1 MEKFNRKNHWENI
14 YQTKDLENVSW
25 FQPNP
30 KTSVNFFKEFNV
42 SKTAKIIDVGGGDSY
57 LVDYLLDM
65 GFKDITVLDIS
76 ESAINRAKHRLGNRE
91 NQVKWIISDASTFMP
106 TEKYDFW
113 HDRATF
119 HFFTDN
125 QDISRY
131 LETAQQ
137 NINPT
142 GIMVIGTFS
151 KNGPKECSGIEIKQY
166 SESTM
171 TKQLKTFFEKIK
183 CKTIDHVTPFNTIQN
198 FVFCSFKKLQI
209 N

>member
-14 YQTKDLENVSW
+14 YQTKELENVSW

-30 KTSVNFFKEFNV
+30 KTSVNFFKEFKV

-65 GFKDITVLDIS
+65 GYNDITVLDIS
-76 ESAINRAKHRLGNRE
+76 ESAINRARHRLGNRE

-125 QDISRY
+125 QDISKY
-131 LETAQQ
+131 LEIAQ
-137 NINPT
+137 
-142 GIMVIGTFS
+142 
-151 KNGPKECSGIEIKQY
+151 
-166 SESTM
+166 
-171 TKQLKTFFEKIK
+171 KI
-183 CKTIDHVTPFNTIQN
+183 
-198 FVFCSFKKLQI
+198 
-209 N
+209 

>member
-125 QDISRY
+125 QDISR
-131 LETAQQ
+131 
-137 NINPT
+137 
-142 GIMVIGTFS
+142 VKIG
-151 KNGPKECSGIEIKQY
+151 
-166 SESTM
+166 
-171 TKQLKTFFEKIK
+171 
-183 CKTIDHVTPFNTIQN
+183 
-198 FVFCSFKKLQI
+198 
-209 N
+209 